1 MRKRCAIVLCTRL
14 TPRVARAEDMPQTP
28 LVRSRWA
35 DCIDSVSE
43 APMGTNRL
51 RALCA
56 LTCCALAAAGLA
68 ACGSGS
74 GGSGSGKS
82 ISIWEGW
89 TGAEQKEFTHLVA
102 AYEKA
107 NPG

>member
-51 RALCA
+51 RALCT
-56 LTCCALAAAGLA
+56 LTACALAAAGLA

-74 GGSGSGKS
+74 GGSGSRQAS
-82 ISIWEGW
+82 SLWEGY
-89 TGAEQKEFTHLVA
+89 TGAEPKGFTH
-102 AYEKA
+102 
-107 NPG
+107 PGYFS